1 MDKTQKRRSF
11 LKSVVLGGTGAAI
24 SPNLLKAGE
33 TVDNEETINKTQ
45 QKTPSPARKYNSP
58 YTGEYLNRVAFP
70 IGGLGAGM
78 FCMEGTG
85 AISHMSVRNRP
96 DIYNEPSLFSA
107 IAIKGLPNGVKVL
120 EGQVPDWKMFGARGT
135 GNGAA
140 GTTYGLPRFQKAEF
154 KTHFPFATIQL
165 QDTDIPLQITI
176 KGWSPFIPTDE
187 DNSSLPVG
195 AFEYTF
201 TNKTTQQY

>member
-11 LKSVVLGGTGAAI
+11 LKSVVLGGTGVAI
-24 SPNLLKAGE
+24 SPGLLKAEESQGAQKN
-33 TVDNEETINKTQ
+33 NEEG
-45 QKTPSPARKYNSP
+45 TPLTERKYNSS

-78 FCMEGTG
+78 FCLEGTG
-85 AISHMSVRNRP
+85 AISHMSVRNKP
-96 DIYNEPSLFSA
+96 EIFNEPALFSA
-107 IAIKGLPNGVKVL
+107 IAIKGLTNGVKVL
-120 EGQVPDWKMFGARGT
+120 EGPVPDWKMFGQRGT

-165 QDTDIPLQITI
+165 QDIDIPLQTSI

-187 DNSSLPVG
+187 DNSSMPVG
-195 AFEYTF
+195 ALEYTF
-201 TNKTTQQY
+201 TNKTAKSY